1 MCKQFSYHAVY
12 SSYTTEQQQSVGVIA
27 LIKLFVE
34 LSTQQYLG
42 TSMDLAKWLL
52 EPIKKMFTYACEN
65 FSVLFSK
72 NEREQ
77 WEKALITKGLA
88 TEYDAQ
94 TFLSTIKHYKF
105 PFLAEQESQNLLNEL
120 YPLVAFGDD

>member
-1 MCKQFSYHAVY
+1 MVDAVNQMVRHIKQSTPALTACLRDK
-12 SSYTTEQQQSVGVIA
+12 SIRRAVIA

-42 TSMDLAKWLL
+42 PGIELAQWLV

-72 NEREQ
+72 NERE
-77 WEKALITKGLA
+77 
-88 TEYDAQ
+88 
-94 TFLSTIKHYKF
+94 
-105 PFLAEQESQNLLNEL
+105 
-120 YPLVAFGDD
+120 